1 MAVSRRIFLG
11 GSVATA
17 ITCVSAPLAALA
29 GGGRPLPTD
38 RGLPNRTNGL
48 AGDISDTSAKQ
59 TVTPEQRYGGVTH
72 LSRDSFAGA
81 VGSAFK
87 LTSTSGNSGAFWLR
101 LLSVTDLNASPSTN
115 PAAMAVSPPLAAR
128 QIVLTDS
135 FSLVFFGA
143 GLHSVQQETF
153 FVEHVDLGQ
162 FALFI
167 VPAGPQQYTAIVNR
181 LQTKTVLPV

>member
-17 ITCVSAPLAALA
+17 IACVSAPLVAMA
-29 GGGRPLPTD
+29 GGGRPLPID
-38 RGLPNRTNGL
+38 RGLPARNSGS
-48 AGDISDTSAKQ
+48 AGDIPDISAKQ

-72 LSRDSFAGA
+72 LTRDSFAGA

-87 LTSTSGNSGAFWLR
+87 LTSTSGNSGVFWLR
-101 LLSVTDLNASPSTN
+101 LLSVTDFSTLPPTN
-115 PAAMAVSPPLAAR
+115 PASMAVSPPLAVR

-135 FSLVFFGA
+135 FSLAFFG
-143 GLHSVQQETF
+143 GPLHSVQQETF
-153 FVEHVDLGQ
+153 FVEHPDLGQ